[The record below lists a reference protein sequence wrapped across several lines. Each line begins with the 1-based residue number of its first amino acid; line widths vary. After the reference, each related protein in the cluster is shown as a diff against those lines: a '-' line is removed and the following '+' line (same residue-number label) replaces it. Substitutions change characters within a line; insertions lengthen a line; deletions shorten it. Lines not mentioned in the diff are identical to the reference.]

1 MTTNHFMTILKHA
14 ARAGSILFSG
24 ALLAFGQQQINLTA
38 GPTNA
43 TMADGSAV
51 PMWGY
56 SCDAIQVAGSLATC
70 AALNPTAAAA
80 VPPGWS
86 PVVITIPTGQ
96 TLQINLTNNLAFT
109 PLTPTGAAR
118 V

>member
-70 AALNPTAAAA
+70 AALNPAATTPA
-80 VPPGWS
+80 VWS
-86 PVVITIPTGQ
+86 PVVITVPTGQ
-96 TLQINLTNNLAFT
+96 TLQINLT
-109 PLTPTGAAR
+109 
-118 V
+118 

>member
-70 AALNPTAAAA
+70 RVEPDGSGGCASRLVARGDYHSHGANPAD
-80 VPPGWS
+80 
-86 PVVITIPTGQ
+86 
-96 TLQINLTNNLAFT
+96 
-109 PLTPTGAAR
+109 
-118 V
+118 